1 MKNLEAVQKHF
12 KFTISDEWAN
22 SHAYYIYEESTADGY
37 SVYITTSDIGNI
49 HVNENVNYYD
59 SDLSDALVEFIRY
72 NFEDS
77 AKSKKP
83 VTIYV
88 DDMDSVFVEEA
99 IDELEELMNDN

>member
-1 MKNLEAVQKHF
+1 MRVRMRVDF
-12 KFTISDEWAN
+12 
-22 SHAYYIYEESTADGY
+22 
-37 SVYITTSDIGNI
+37 I

-99 IDELEELMNDN
+99 ITELEELMNDD

>member
-1 MKNLEAVQKHF
+1 MAIQC
-12 KFTISDEWAN
+12 
-22 SHAYYIYEESTADGY
+22 
-37 SVYITTSDIGNI
+37 NI

-99 IDELEELMNDN
+99 ITELEELMNDD

>member
-1 MKNLEAVQKHF
+1 MKNLEAVEKHF

-37 SVYITTSDIGNI
+37 SVYIATSDIGNI

-72 NFEDS
+72 NFIH
-77 AKSKKP
+77 P
-83 VTIYV
+83 
-88 DDMDSVFVEEA
+88 FVKLGGEEQFKMGC
-99 IDELEELMNDN
+99 IRNTSFIHKFLNRMIIF